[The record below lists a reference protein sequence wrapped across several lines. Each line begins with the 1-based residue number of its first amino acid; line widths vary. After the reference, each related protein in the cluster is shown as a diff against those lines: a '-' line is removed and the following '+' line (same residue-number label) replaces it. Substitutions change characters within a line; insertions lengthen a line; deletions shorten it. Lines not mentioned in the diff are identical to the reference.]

1 MSSITIKSSNFETKE
16 PRGKKTFDNLSKKVK
31 ILKKNLEDRYQ
42 YLEDCLSFYFGS
54 IDPAKRNLC
63 QSIEEFVKTAYSYNK
78 KSLSKKD
85 QRILEKIILDK
96 IILLFSLTDYKETSP
111 VIHEIFEELEGQSCD
126 QVFSQKVESC
136 KVELEEML
144 KEQGIDIDL
153 GGVDPCGS
161 DQDMMEQLMNAFKDA
176 VDNNF
181 KSENPQDQI
190 KKSKKEIQ
198 KEEKA
203 RKLYELQKKGVGK
216 VYKRLAKAI
225 HPDLEKSP
233 EKKLHKEE
241 MMKKLTTAYKNND
254 FHAIL
259 SIEVEMINQ
268 PVDDI
273 ERRSFEDFKIYNSVL
288 RDQINSLE
296 EELEIAFLHP
306 KYLPIQRFSRGNIY
320 MTKYFLTKVL
330 EEFEMDS
337 YCLRDYTKDL
347 QGERGL
353 QTLKE
358 ILKIYSE
365 L

>member
-1 MSSITIKSSNFETKE
+1 MLSIIKKEIDFGNKE

-31 ILKKNLEDRYQ
+31 SLKKNLDDRYQ
-42 YLEDCLSFYFGS
+42 YLDDCLSFYFGS
-54 IDPAKRNLC
+54 IDPAKKNFC

-85 QRILEKIILDK
+85 QKILEEIILDK
-96 IILLFSLTDYKETSP
+96 INLLFSLTDYKETSS

-126 QVFSQKVESC
+126 HVFSQEVESC
-136 KVELEEML
+136 KFELEEML
-144 KEQGIDIDL
+144 KEQGVDIDL
-153 GGVDPCGS
+153 GGVDSCGS
-161 DQDMMEQLMNAFKDA
+161 DQNIMEQLMNAFKDA
-176 VDNNF
+176 VDKDF
-181 KSENPQDQI
+181 KSENPQDQK

-203 RKLYELQKKGVGK
+203 KKLYELQKKGVGK
-216 VYKRLAKAI
+216 VYKRLAKAL

-233 EKKLHKEE
+233 EKKVYKEE

-288 RDQINSLE
+288 
-296 EELEIAFLHP
+296 IAT
-306 KYLPIQRFSRGNIY
+306 R
-320 MTKYFLTKVL
+320 
-330 EEFEMDS
+330 
-337 YCLRDYTKDL
+337 
-347 QGERGL
+347 
-353 QTLKE
+353 
-358 ILKIYSE
+358 
-365 L
+365 